1 MQVSD
6 RWESNFGSRP
16 IWDVCLEPG
25 SQRRVVFGCGSTLYL
40 VNSANGEIESKYPN
54 FHTDEI
60 FTVGWT
66 KDQDDKDVIAS
77 GAKDKHVIIWDLEND
92 KAGFHSTNFEFIF
105 TGGQHESP
113 REFEFTFFL
122 EHFILR
128 GRRFYSAPCGTR
140 TN

>member
-92 KAGFHSTNFEFIF
+92 KVGFSLYIYVETVC
-105 TGGQHESP
+105 
-113 REFEFTFFL
+113 TFHALKNLKSLLL
-122 EHFILR
+122 E
-128 GRRFYSAPCGTR
+128 
-140 TN
+140 

>member
-92 KAGFHSTNFEFIF
+92 KAGF
-105 TGGQHESP
+105 
-113 REFEFTFFL
+113 
-122 EHFILR
+122 
-128 GRRFYSAPCGTR
+128 YSNLPLQIHIYYDYVCK
-140 TN
+140 

>member
-1 MQVSD
+1 MKFLVDFLWKFIFREMQVSD

-92 KAGFHSTNFEFIF
+92 KVGFPSHRCKNCPWTCPRKFHTLKNL
-105 TGGQHESP
+105 ESLLQ
-113 REFEFTFFL
+113 E
-122 EHFILR
+122 
-128 GRRFYSAPCGTR
+128 
-140 TN
+140 